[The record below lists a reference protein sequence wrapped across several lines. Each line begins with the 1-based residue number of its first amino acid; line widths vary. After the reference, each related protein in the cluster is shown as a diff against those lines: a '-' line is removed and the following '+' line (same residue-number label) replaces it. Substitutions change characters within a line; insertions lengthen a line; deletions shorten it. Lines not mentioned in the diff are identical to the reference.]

1 MQITGEMDVLHVG
14 QIIFWERQ
22 IKNLIRNVMHLAYPS
37 GQCPIEV
44 DTEMHF
50 KRESSVLKVQVW
62 ETIIYLFQLMG

>member
-50 KRESSVLKVQVW
+50 KR
-62 ETIIYLFQLMG
+62 